1 MTTGVQSSMHGQVN
15 ASRRSHLEN
24 MLSNV
29 FVSLKGMREIWES
42 LTFTIHSYL
51 HFVHF
56 IRFSIFSWYSFTP
69 KSYIQMFH
77 HLKLFSKIQ
86 IHNRIEP
93 ITEKRF
99 IREICSCN
107 YIIFKHFFTM
117 ISLKTSCCQLFRSN
131 SSFTEKLRNSTHQK
145 WLDP

>member
-1 MTTGVQSSMHGQVN
+1 MHDQVN

-29 FVSLKGMREIWES
+29 FVSLKSSRNLRKFDVYDTLIFTLRTL
-42 LTFTIHSYL
+42 LTIFYILLIFIHS
-51 HFVHF
+51 
-56 IRFSIFSWYSFTP
+56 

-77 HLKLFSKIQ
+77 HLKLFTEIQ

-99 IREICSCN
+99 ICKICNCN

-131 SSFTEKLRNSTHQK
+131 LCFTKKLRNSTHQK
-145 WLDP
+145 